1 MIPVYR
7 PYLSENSFQ
16 YSDEACYSTWIS
28 SQGKFLSLASD
39 KLKEMLGVKHVLLT
53 SNGTCAVH
61 LSAIHLYLAYPEIT
75 QLIVPNNVFVSAIN
89 GYLYDKKFQLVT
101 CDADLETWNYDL
113 SKLDDL
119 IKSYGKNQIACL
131 IVHNVGNVINVPAL
145 QVKYPNV
152 VFVEDNC
159 EGLFGKYGD
168 QFTGTTSLNSA
179 ISFYGNKNVT
189 CGEGGAFLTNDDA
202 LIETLYR
209 IHNCGQSKTRFIHS
223 ELGYNYRMT
232 NVAAGILLKQ
242 LEEAPTILE
251 KKKTVFAR
259 YRESISQMSDVHA
272 QKLSDDCQNPN
283 WMFGVRF
290 DDEDHTFEK
299 ANEYFKEHGIEI
311 RPMFYPLSS
320 HKFLHNNP
328 NIFLGEET
336 ISKKLSD
343 NVIVLP
349 SFPQLSSEEQDHI
362 LKVLNM
368 YRVKIRRFES

>member
-1 MIPVYR
+1 
-7 PYLSENSFQ
+7 
-16 YSDEACYSTWIS
+16 
-28 SQGKFLSLASD
+28 
-39 KLKEMLGVKHVLLT
+39 
-53 SNGTCAVH
+53 
-61 LSAIHLYLAYPEIT
+61 
-75 QLIVPNNVFVSAIN
+75 
-89 GYLYDKKFQLVT
+89 
-101 CDADLETWNYDL
+101 
-113 SKLDDL
+113 
-119 IKSYGKNQIACL
+119 
-131 IVHNVGNVINVPAL
+131 
-145 QVKYPNV
+145 
-152 VFVEDNC
+152 
-159 EGLFGKYGD
+159 
-168 QFTGTTSLNSA
+168 
-179 ISFYGNKNVT
+179 
-189 CGEGGAFLTNDDA
+189 
-202 LIETLYR
+202 
-209 IHNCGQSKTRFIHS
+209 
-223 ELGYNYRMT
+223 MT

-328 NIFLGEET
+328 NIFLGEEN

-343 NVIVLP
+343 NVIVMP